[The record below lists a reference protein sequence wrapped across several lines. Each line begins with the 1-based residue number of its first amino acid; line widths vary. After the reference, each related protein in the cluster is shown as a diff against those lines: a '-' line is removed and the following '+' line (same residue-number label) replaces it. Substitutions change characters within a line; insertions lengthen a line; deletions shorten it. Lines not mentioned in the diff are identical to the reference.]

1 MVSPSPVAARAPGA
15 FRLALRQVWAEPP
28 VRRFTLFV
36 FISMLAYGAQDLI
49 LDPFAGAILGL
60 TPGETTRLSG
70 VQHGGALAGMLA
82 VAFAGALPRFHR
94 SGGVKLCAVGGCL
107 ISALALCGLATA
119 GAIGPSWPLRASV
132 MLLGFGN
139 GTFTVAAVASMMSLA
154 GRGAGHR
161 EGVRMGVWGAAQ
173 ALAFGLGSLVGPALV
188 DVMHRVF
195 ASAMPAY
202 ALVFLVE
209 AGLFLIAA
217 RLVSAGTPVSSVAS
231 DGATIMA
238 VSA

>member
-1 MVSPSPVAARAPGA
+1 
-15 FRLALRQVWAEPP
+15 
-28 VRRFTLFV
+28 
-36 FISMLAYGAQDLI
+36 
-49 LDPFAGAILGL
+49 
-60 TPGETTRLSG
+60 
-70 VQHGGALAGMLA
+70 MLA
-82 VAFAGALPRFHR
+82 VAVAGAMPQFRR
-94 SGGVKLCAVGGCL
+94 AGGLKLCAVGGCL

-119 GAIGPSWPLRASV
+119 GAVGPAWPLRSSV

-139 GTFTVAAVASMMSLA
+139 GTFTVAAVGAMMALA
-154 GRGAGHR
+154 GTGAGQR
-161 EGVRMGVWGAAQ
+161 EGLRMGLWGAAQ

-188 DVMHRVF
+188 DLMHHVL

-217 RLVSAGTPVSSVAS
+217 RLVSAGAPVSSAVG
-231 DGATIMA
+231 DGATLMA